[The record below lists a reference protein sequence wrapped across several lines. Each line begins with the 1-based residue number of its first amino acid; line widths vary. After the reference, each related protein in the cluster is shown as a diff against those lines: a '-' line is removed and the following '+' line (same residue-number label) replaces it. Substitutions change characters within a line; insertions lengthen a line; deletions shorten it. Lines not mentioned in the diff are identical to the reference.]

1 MLDLVSNILILNHHS
16 IDSPLLSSQT
26 GDILHLVP
34 PNALNYWEIKV
45 EDWETLKL
53 KNLEHANSN
62 AWLINETHARKCV
75 SFGTRKWVPTRT
87 GGRYNEFFGGR
98 GGWGG
103 QLCVE
108 ICFTRTFLGTQINE
122 AHARKCV
129 SFGTRK
135 WVPTR
140 TSGRQN
146 NVGGREMGESGERGA
161 TVSWNGFW
169 ADISRNTNFKIQ
181 QWKQCWN

>member
-1 MLDLVSNILILNHHS
+1 MAETNFENRIFFYLFFASQMGLITNILTLNHHS
-16 IDSPLLSSQT
+16 TDSALLSSKT

-87 GGRYNEFFGGR
+87 SGRQKNFFGGR
-98 GGWGG
+98 G
-103 QLCVE
+103 VE
-108 ICFTRTFLGTQINE
+108 LSTMAKIEIIYP
-122 AHARKCV
+122 K
-129 SFGTRK
+129 
-135 WVPTR
+135 
-140 TSGRQN
+140 
-146 NVGGREMGESGERGA
+146 NVGA
-161 TVSWNGFW
+161 
-169 ADISRNTNFKIQ
+169 
-181 QWKQCWN
+181 